1 MQQPEA
7 SISVSHKEENEVGV
21 TSKFWSLYKQDFRCL
36 QFYDQKVTSNITK
49 SFKRSNP
56 LSKINPENI
65 IKGVVNEA
73 NELNSEKY
81 EFDVDNAVQWSK
93 DNYKMELLFMEVG
106 YDKNTTMNRG
116 YIRERYTELDFTS
129 TGVTS
134 IDKELLLFPNLKV
147 LELSQNSIKQIKNIP
162 QQLEELILSQNL
174 ISSIHSKMRCPSLL
188 YLNVAFNELTEN
200 HLSNIG

>member
-1 MQQPEA
+1 M
-7 SISVSHKEENEVGV
+7 V
-21 TSKFWSLYKQDFRCL
+21 TNKFWSLYKQDFRCL
-36 QFYDQKVTSNITK
+36 QFYDEKVTSNITK

-65 IKGVVNEA
+65 IKGVINEA

-93 DNYKMELLFMEVG
+93 DNLKMELLFMEVG

-129 TGVTS
+129 TGVTA
-134 IDKELLLFPNLKV
+134 IDKEILEFSNLKV
-147 LELSQNSIKQIKNIP
+147 LELAQNSIKQIKNIP
-162 QQLEELILSQNL
+162 AQLEELILSQNQ
-174 ISSIHSKMRCPSLL
+174 ISSIHHKLRCPSLL
-188 YLNVAFNELTEN
+188 YLNVGFNQLNEN
-200 HLSNIG
+200 HLSTIH